1 MREWR
6 EVLQQQHGMQC
17 KNNSTTP
24 SGRDMMLIGVI
35 IASFRPIILHE
46 DLSVFGT
53 KDPLRRALPTAC

>member
-1 MREWR
+1 
-6 EVLQQQHGMQC
+6 MQC